1 MRARCVQAET
11 RKMKHFCLVLGPSPC
26 VLSAVTVGCVC
37 LCVSVCQCVCV
48 FAQGCCRCFGA
59 DVLWLEIEEDV
70 GMQWSC
76 QCSEC

>member
-1 MRARCVQAET
+1 MHT
-11 RKMKHFCLVLGPSPC
+11 
-26 VLSAVTVGCVC
+26 LSEQFHATNMVRLAKGVYV
-37 LCVSVCQCVCV
+37 CVSVCVCVCV
-48 FAQGCCRCFGA
+48 CAQGCCRCFGA

>member
-1 MRARCVQAET
+1 MHT
-11 RKMKHFCLVLGPSPC
+11 
-26 VLSAVTVGCVC
+26 LSEQLHATNMVRLAKGV
-37 LCVSVCQCVCV
+37 CVCV
-48 FAQGCCRCFGA
+48 FAQGCCRFFGA

>member
-1 MRARCVQAET
+1 MHT
-11 RKMKHFCLVLGPSPC
+11 
-26 VLSAVTVGCVC
+26 LSEQLHATNMVR
-37 LCVSVCQCVCV
+37 LAKSVHVCV

-59 DVLWLEIEEDV
+59 AVLWLEIEEDV

>member
-1 MRARCVQAET
+1 MHT
-11 RKMKHFCLVLGPSPC
+11 
-26 VLSAVTVGCVC
+26 LSEQLHATNMVRLKACVC
-37 LCVSVCQCVCV
+37 VCVCMCV
-48 FAQGCCRCFGA
+48 FAQGCCRSFGA

>member
-1 MRARCVQAET
+1 MHT
-11 RKMKHFCLVLGPSPC
+11 
-26 VLSAVTVGCVC
+26 LSEQLHATNMVRLAKGVC
-37 LCVSVCQCVCV
+37 LFVSVCV

-70 GMQWSC
+70 GMQSSC